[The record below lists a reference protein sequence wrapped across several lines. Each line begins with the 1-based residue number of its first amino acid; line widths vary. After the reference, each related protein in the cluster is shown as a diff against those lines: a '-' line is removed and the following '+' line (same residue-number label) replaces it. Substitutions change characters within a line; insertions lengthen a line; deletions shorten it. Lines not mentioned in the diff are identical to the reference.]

1 MGIAQFGAAIL
12 KFCPEQEWT
21 YPKIQVALATQL
33 YFSPRDFLVCLV
45 RQIEKRV

>member
-33 YFSPRDFLVCLV
+33 YFY
-45 RQIEKRV
+45 RQGTFWFV